1 MKTRKISVKK
11 SIWAVFLSGVGFILS
26 PLTWWN
32 DLFVNLPL
40 AFGFAYLVG
49 KVISLIVSVNLF
61 IFFVL
66 MSIGYFLTNVL
77 GFMLM
82 HKGISTLKA
91 SKEKMKFS
99 WKRNIAYS
107 LLAIML
113 VYGSIELGLLDL
125 SETEKMM
132 ATVIKVDFL
141 R

>member
-1 MKTRKISVKK
+1 MKLRKISVKK

-40 AFGFAYLVG
+40 AFGFAYLIG
-49 KVISLIVSVNLF
+49 KVLSYLVPVNLF
-61 IFFVL
+61 LFLAL

-82 HKGISTLKA
+82 HKGISTFKN
-91 SKEKMKFS
+91 SNKKIKFS
-99 WKRNIAYS
+99 WKRNAVYT
-107 LLAIML
+107 LLAIAL
-113 VYGSIELGLLDL
+113 VYSSIELGLLDL
-125 SETEKMM
+125 AETKKMM
-132 ATVIKVDFL
+132 ATVIEVSFL